1 MITIEFVSYLNSLG
15 IKVWLEGDQ
24 LKYVAPKG
32 VMNPD
37 LKNKLLAHKSE
48 ILAFLEEA
56 KSATNSSFE
65 PLPSVERSGEL
76 PLSFAQQRMWF
87 LYQLES
93 QSPFYNESF
102 QLRLEG
108 VLNIEAL
115 KQSINEISR
124 RHEILRTTFPAVD
137 GKPVQVI
144 SPHMAIA
151 MPIIDLQGL
160 TAAELQQI
168 VTKEVRQPFDLSHG
182 SLWRITLLR
191 LGSES
196 YVLVLTM
203 HHIITDGWSMGI
215 FIQELS
221 ILYQAFTVGSSLP
234 LPLPIQYGDF
244 AVWQRQW
251 LTEEIQKQ
259 QLNYWKQQLAGAPPL
274 LELPTDKPRPAGQTF
289 CGATQQ
295 FQIDWNLSQ
304 EIKTFSQQ
312 SGATLFH
319 TLLAAFVVLMFR
331 YSGQDDVCIGSPI
344 ANRNRRELETLIGF
358 FVNTLVLRNRI
369 EGNPSFVEFLS
380 QVRQVATSAYT
391 HQDVPFEQ
399 VVEALQPERSLSYN
413 PLFQVVFV
421 LENFLLD
428 TLELSDLTLTPQFV
442 ERGTSQF
449 DLTLAVWE
457 TKTGL
462 IGSWEYNSDLFD
474 PETIARMTSHFQ
486 TLLAAIITNPHQRI
500 GELPLLSQQE
510 RHQLLVEWNDTYRPY
525 PHSKCIHQ
533 LFEEQVEKTPN
544 AVAVVYEDLETRYI
558 ASLTYQQLNE
568 RANQLAHYLQTLG
581 VKPEVLVGICVER
594 SPLMIVGWLGILKA
608 GGAYLPLDPAYPQER
623 LSFMLEDAQVSVL
636 LTQEN
641 LVATLASHRVQV
653 ICLDSEATFSTS
665 TENLPHTATTN
676 NLAYVIYTSGSTG
689 KPKGV
694 QIEHRGLLNLVFW
707 HQRAF
712 VVSSVDRVTQVAGV
726 AFDACG
732 WEIWPN
738 LAAGASIY
746 FPDDETRLD
755 PEQLRDWMLSKA
767 ITISFLPTPIAEKML
782 SLNWPENAAL
792 RTLLTGGDR
801 LHQYPLDS
809 QPFEVV
815 NNYGPT
821 ENTVVT
827 TSGIVPKK
835 QQTYLSPTI
844 GRAIANTQVY
854 ILDSLLQP
862 VPIGVAGELYIS
874 GESLAR
880 GYLNRPDLTAERF
893 IHHPFAPEGW
903 LYRTGDL
910 VRYQAD
916 GNIEFLGRIDNQ
928 VKIRGFRI
936 ELSEIEATLTQHPQ
950 IREAVVIAREDIP
963 GVKSLAAYITSELT
977 TPTSNELRQFLKSKL
992 PSYMIPASFTVLE
1005 VLPITPNGKVDRRA
1019 LPVPELESDES
1030 TGFVSPHTHTQ
1041 EVLAKIWQEVLLL
1054 KQVGIHDNFFELG
1067 GDSII
1072 SMQIIARAN
1081 QSGLKLTPK
1090 QIFQH
1095 QTIAELATVAATINS
1110 VQSQQGLVTGFIP
1123 LTPILHWFFEQNLPE
1138 LHHFNQSILL
1148 EVPANLHPELLE
1160 QALRKLLYHHDA
1172 LRLRFVQQDGKW
1184 QQYNSDVWDEVSLA
1198 IADLSHLPQ
1207 TEQLKAIADKAEAA
1221 QRTLNLADGSLMR
1234 VVLFQL
1240 GNSPGRLLIVIHH
1253 TAVDGI
1259 SWRILLE
1266 DLSNAYKQLEVGKSI
1281 QLPAKTTSFKDWVT
1295 RLQDYARS
1303 QKLRSELDYWLDSMR
1318 FPTASLPLDYTA
1330 DAQDNTVAFSQILST
1345 YLSVEQT
1352 RALLQDVPSAYNTQI
1367 NDVLLTALVQ
1377 TFTRWTGS
1385 HSLLIDLEGHGRED
1399 LFEDVDLSRT
1409 VGWFTSIFPVLLKLE
1424 TQNNQELRSRPLNPR
1439 QSLYLGKP
1447 QDRAGSPILGDLTSC
1462 PLNSSIQED
1471 LKRSPPRIGGLG
1483 GQNLLDCGSP
1493 NNLGEV
1499 IKSVKEQLRR
1509 IPNRGIGYGILR
1521 YLNSDECDRHQLQA
1535 LPQAQV
1541 SFNYLGQYDQTQLAT
1556 LGWKYAQESSG
1567 SIHSPKGQRHHL
1579 LNINGL
1585 VVDGRL
1591 KLEWQ
1596 YSEKFHRRD
1605 TVEQLAHEY
1614 LEALETIISHCLS
1627 PEAGGYTPS
1636 DFPDIEFSQEG
1647 LDELLA
1653 EID

>member
-1 MITIEFVSYLNSLG
+1 MTTIEFVSYLNSLG
-15 IKVWLEGDQ
+15 IKVWLENNQ

-37 LKNKLLAHKSE
+37 LKNKLLAYKSE

-56 KSATNSSFE
+56 KNATDSSFE
-65 PLPSVERSGEL
+65 PITSIDRSGEL

-93 QSPFYNESF
+93 QSAFYNESL
-102 QLRLEG
+102 QLRLES
-108 VLNIEAL
+108 VLNLAAL
-115 KQSINEISR
+115 EQSINEIIR

-144 SPHMAIA
+144 SPSL
-151 MPIIDLQGL
+151 IIKSPVLDLQGL
-160 TAAELQQI
+160 AASEVQQI
-168 VTKEVRQPFDLSHG
+168 VTKEARQPFDLSHG
-182 SLWRITLLR
+182 PLLRVTLLK

-196 YVLVLTM
+196 HVLALIM
-203 HHIITDGWSMGI
+203 HHIITDGWSMGL

-221 ILYQAFTVGSSLP
+221 SLYRALTLDSSVLLP
-234 LPLPIQYGDF
+234 ELPIQYGDF
-244 AVWQRQW
+244 TVWQRQW
-251 LTEEIQKQ
+251 LTEEVQKQ
-259 QLNYWKQQLAGAPPL
+259 QLNYWTQQLAGAPPL
-274 LELPTDKPRPAGQTF
+274 LELPTDKPRPAIQTF

-295 FQIDWNLSQ
+295 FQIDRNLSEQ
-304 EIKTFSQQ
+304 IKKFSQQ

-331 YSGQDDVCIGSPI
+331 YSGQDDICVGSPI
-344 ANRNRRELETLIGF
+344 ANRNRRELESLIGF

-428 TLELSDLTLTPQFV
+428 KVELPDLTLTPQFV

-457 TKTGL
+457 TKAGL
-462 IGSWEYNSDLFD
+462 IGSWEYNSDLFEPD
-474 PETIARMTSHFQ
+474 TITRMTSHFQ
-486 TLLAAIITNPHQRI
+486 TLLAAIIANPHQSI

-533 LFEEQVEKTPN
+533 LFEQQVEKTPN
-544 AVAVVYEDLETRYI
+544 AVAVVYEEE
-558 ASLTYQQLNE
+558 SLTYQQLND
-568 RANQLAHYLQTLG
+568 RANQLAHYLRSLG
-581 VKPEVLVGICVER
+581 VKPEVLVGICIER
-594 SPLMIVGWLGILKA
+594 SSKTLPKASPLMIVGMLGILKA
-608 GGAYLPLDPAYPQER
+608 GGAYVPLDPAYPQER
-623 LSFMLEDAQVSVL
+623 LAFMLEDAQVSVL
-636 LTQEN
+636 LTQES
-641 LVATLASHRVQV
+641 LVKTLPPHKAQV
-653 ICLDSEATFSTS
+653 ICLDSDKAISSTS
-665 TENLPHTATTN
+665 TENLTHTTTTN

-689 KPKGV
+689 RPKGV

-707 HQRAF
+707 HQQAF
-712 VVSSVDRVTQVAGV
+712 AVSSGDRATQVAGV

-732 WEIWPN
+732 WEIWPY

-755 PEQLRDWMLSKA
+755 PEQLRDWMLAKA
-767 ITISFLPTPIAEKML
+767 IAISFLPTPMAEKML
-782 SLNWPENAAL
+782 SLNWPANAAL

-801 LHQYPLDS
+801 LHQYPSDFH
-809 QPFEVV
+809 PFEVV

-827 TSGIVPKK
+827 TSGTVPKG
-835 QQTYLSPTI
+835 QQTLSPRI

-862 VPIGVAGELYIS
+862 VPIGVTGELYIS

-880 GYLNRPDLTAERF
+880 GYLNRPDLTNQKFLPNPFQEAGIGQGSREQGAGGERESLTQNSTLNTQ
-893 IHHPFAPEGW
+893 HSALSTQHSALNTQHSALSTQH
-903 LYRTGDL
+903 LYKTGDL

-936 ELSEIEATLTQHPQ
+936 ELAEIEATLTQHPQ
-950 IREAVVIAREDIP
+950 VREAVAIVREDIP
-963 GVKSLAAYITSELT
+963 GVKSLAAYIIPELT
-977 TPTSNELRQFLKSKL
+977 QPTSNELRQFLKSKL
-992 PSYMIPASFTVLE
+992 PSYMVPASFTFLE
-1005 VLPITPNGKVDRRA
+1005 ALPITPNGKVDRRA
-1019 LPVPELESDES
+1019 LPVPQFESDES

-1054 KQVGIHDNFFELG
+1054 KKVGIHNNFFELG

-1072 SMQIIARAN
+1072 SMQIIAKAN

-1095 QTIAELATVAATINS
+1095 QTIAELASVAGKINS
-1110 VQSQQGLVTGFIP
+1110 VQSEQGLVTGFIP
-1123 LTPILHWFFEQNLPE
+1123 LTPVLHWFFEQNQPE
-1138 LHHFNQSILL
+1138 PHHFNQSVLL
-1148 EVPANLHPELLE
+1148 EVPANLQPELLQ
-1160 QALRKLLYHHDA
+1160 QALQKLLYHHDA
-1172 LRLRFVQQDGKW
+1172 LRLRFVQQDEKW
-1184 QQYNSDVWDEVSLA
+1184 QQYNSDVDEVSLD

-1207 TEQLKAIADKAEAA
+1207 GEQLKAIAVKADSA
-1221 QRTLNLADGSLMR
+1221 QRTLNLADGPLMR

-1240 GNSPGRLLIVIHH
+1240 GNSAGRLLIVIHH
-1253 TAVDGI
+1253 AAVDGI

-1266 DLSNAYKQLEVGKSI
+1266 DLSQAYKQLEVGKTI
-1281 QLPAKTTSFKDWVT
+1281 QLPAKTTSFKEWAM

-1303 QKLRSELDYWLDSMR
+1303 QELRLQLDYWLESMR
-1318 FPTASLPLDYTA
+1318 FPTAPLPLDYTA
-1330 DAQDNTVAFSQILST
+1330 ATQENTVASSRT
-1345 YLSVEQT
+1345 VSVHLSVEQT

-1367 NDVLLTALVQ
+1367 NDVLLTALAQ
-1377 TFTRWTGS
+1377 TFTRWIS
-1385 HSLLIDLEGHGRED
+1385 SPSLLIDLEGHGRED

-1409 VGWFTSIFPVLLKLE
+1409 VGWFTSIFPVLLRLE
-1424 TQNNQELRSRPLNPR
+1424 A
-1439 QSLYLGKP
+1439 
-1447 QDRAGSPILGDLTSC
+1447 QDDI
-1462 PLNSSIQED
+1462 
-1471 LKRSPPRIGGLG
+1471 K
-1483 GQNLLDCGSP
+1483 
-1493 NNLGEV
+1493 EV
-1499 IKSVKEQLRR
+1499 LKSVKEQLRQ
-1509 IPNRGIGYGILR
+1509 IPNKGIGYGILR
-1521 YLNSDECDRHQLQA
+1521 YLSIDECDSEALLRNAERHQLQA
-1535 LPQAQV
+1535 LPKAQV

-1556 LGWKYAQESSG
+1556 LGWKYACESSG
-1567 SIHSPKGQRHHL
+1567 SIHSPQGQRSHL
-1579 LNINGL
+1579 ITVDGL
-1585 VVDGRL
+1585 VIEGRL
-1591 KLEWQ
+1591 KLEWY
-1596 YSEKFHRRD
+1596 YSEKFHRRK
-1605 TVEQLAHEY
+1605 TVEHLAHEY
-1614 LEALETIISHCLS
+1614 IAALEAIIAHCLS

-1636 DFPDIEFSQEG
+1636 DFPDVEFSQEA

-1653 EID
+1653 EIE